1 METERSTLR
10 FSSSSKGERTAR
22 YLTELRLWGLTGKQA
37 IIVGAGIAGIAAS
50 ILIPRKVANL
60 TYKVFEKQDA
70 VVSIES

>member
-1 METERSTLR
+1 M
-10 FSSSSKGERTAR
+10 
-22 YLTELRLWGLTGKQA
+22 

-70 VVSIES
+70 VVSIDPRLMNTKMI

>member
-1 METERSTLR
+1 V
-10 FSSSSKGERTAR
+10 
-22 YLTELRLWGLTGKQA
+22 

-70 VVSIES
+70 VVSIESTPELPVRSNGTIGWYLGAKSLSWREVRYSISQLP